1 MTKTDI
7 EKALETLETMTAD
20 LDADCQEP
28 GCPDCEQWRPIW
40 AVMESL
46 RDAISWEKSH
56 GTLSRL
62 IKHGPMAE
70 HMAAAISTVPPNH
83 RQHTH
88 AEGCWSWGPAHYECA
103 CTEIAK
109 LKGWKK

>member
-46 RDAISWEKSH
+46 RDA
-56 GTLSRL
+56 LSRDKAYATYSSAL
-62 IKHGPMAE
+62 
-70 HMAAAISTVPPNH
+70 SNH
-83 RQHTH
+83 RQFTH
-88 AEGCWSWGPAHYECA
+88 AENCWSWGPAHYECA

-109 LKGWKK
+109 LNGWKK